1 MTVGAANVAFLDFRN
16 DFRPRAM
23 VAHQLIDAGSLF
35 RSMVELKHKRV
46 GLAAIDTRVFEEIDP
61 SSPSDVET
69 HDDLIHVGLSPRAIR
84 PNARGH
90 TLAVLLIPLFV
101 IFALAPSAVR
111 AWLPE
116 PPILRSEILE
126 RLEFAAASADPA
138 IRRVVEAHI

>member
-35 RSMVELKHKRV
+35 RAMVELKHERV
-46 GLAAIDTRVFEEIDP
+46 GLPAVDTRMFEEMEP
-61 SSPSDVET
+61 PPPSDVET

-90 TLAVLLIPLFV
+90 TLAVFLIPLFV

-138 IRRVVEAHI
+138 IRRVVEAHV

>member
-1 MTVGAANVAFLDFRN
+1 
-16 DFRPRAM
+16 M
-23 VAHQLIDAGSLF
+23 VTNQLIDADSLY
-35 RSMVELKHKRV
+35 RSIVEIKHKRV
-46 GLAAIDTRVFEEIDP
+46 GLAEIDTRVFEEIEP

-69 HDDLIHVGLSPRAIR
+69 RDDLIHVGLSPRTIR

-111 AWLPE
+111 AWLPK

-138 IRRVVEAHI
+138 IGRVVEAHV